1 MHFDPYWTKRE
12 IFVFW
17 YKLSLS
23 SVLINEV
30 LLKYKHITAMYSE
43 MKLKNWLTKMS
54 KRRTAKLE
62 TVTSTAQLKH
72 IGLQ

>member
-1 MHFDPYWTKRE
+1 
-12 IFVFW
+12 
-17 YKLSLS
+17 
-23 SVLINEV
+23 
-30 LLKYKHITAMYSE
+30 MYSE

-62 TVTSTAQLKH
+62 TVTLTAQLKH